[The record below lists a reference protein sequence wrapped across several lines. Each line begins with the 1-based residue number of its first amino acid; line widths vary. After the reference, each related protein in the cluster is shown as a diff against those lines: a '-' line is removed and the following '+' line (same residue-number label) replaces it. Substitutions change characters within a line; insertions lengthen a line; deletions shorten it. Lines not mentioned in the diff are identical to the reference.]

1 MQALV
6 VELSTM
12 IINHAKLPSW
22 LYSSNA
28 FRGLNPIWLL
38 VFLFF
43 LWSSFKAE
51 RSFNCFTCCGI
62 FVFLWITQF
71 NVIHSTLGQL
81 LHLSAWDV
89 YSALLLLA
97 LPNVPCA
104 CNK

>member
-1 MQALV
+1 M

-22 LYSSNA
+22 LCSSNA
-28 FRGLNPIWLL
+28 FRGLSPIWLL
-38 VFLFF
+38 VFFF
-43 LWSSFKAE
+43 
-51 RSFNCFTCCGI
+51 CGHLSRLNDLLI
-62 FVFLWITQF
+62 ALPAATYSFLWITQF

-89 YSALLLLA
+89 YLALLLLA